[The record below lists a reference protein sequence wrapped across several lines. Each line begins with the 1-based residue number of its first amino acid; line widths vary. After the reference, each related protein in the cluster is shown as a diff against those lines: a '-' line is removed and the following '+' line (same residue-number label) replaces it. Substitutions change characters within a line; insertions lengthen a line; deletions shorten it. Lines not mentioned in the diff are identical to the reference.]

1 MHYLTEEH
9 LMVRETIRSFALKE
23 LKPIAAKIDEEDR
36 FPDGLVPKLA
46 AVNLLGMSIPE
57 EYGGGGTD
65 TLSYII
71 AVEEVARVSGSVALM
86 IAAHNSLV
94 VHMIN
99 MFGNEMQKKKYLTPL
114 ARGDYLGAFG
124 LTEPQAGSDAGGTI
138 TRAVKKGDKY
148 VVNGAKIYITNGSIG
163 KVTILTARTDSADSG
178 TRGISAFICENHWP
192 GYKVAVKEKKMGLR
206 GSDTV
211 ELVFDNLEIPA
222 ENLLGEEGMGF
233 KIFMKTLDGGR
244 ISIGALGLGLAQ
256 AALDESISYS
266 ESRSTFGK
274 PISAHQAIQHKI
286 ATMATEIEAA
296 RHLCYHAA
304 IMKDKHLKFS
314 KESAMAKLYASE
326 VAMRATTEAIQI
338 HGGYG
343 YMREYPVERF
353 YRDAKLCEIGE
364 GTSEIQRLVIARELL
379 KQGFSAKA

>member
-9 LMVRETIRSFALKE
+9 QMVREMVRAFCQKE
-23 LKPIAAKIDEEDR
+23 IAPIAAKIDELDA
-36 FPDGLVPKLA
+36 FPPELVPKMA
-46 AVNLLGMSIPE
+46 AQNLLGMSIPS
-57 EYGGGGTD
+57 EYGGGGAD
-65 TLSYII
+65 TVSYII

-86 IAAHNSLV
+86 MAAHNSLV
-94 VHMIN
+94 AHMLYLFAN
-99 MFGNEMQKKKYLTPL
+99 DSQKQKYLVPL

-124 LTEPQAGSDAGGTI
+124 LTESGAGSDAGGTA
-138 TRAVKKGDKY
+138 TTAVLKGDKY
-148 VVNGAKIYITNGSIG
+148 VINGSKVFITNGGVG
-163 KVTILTARTDSADSG
+163 KVTIVTARTSKETG
-178 TRGISAFICENHWP
+178 TRGISAFICQQDWP
-192 GYKVAVKEKKMGLR
+192 GYVVATREKKMGLR

-211 ELVFDNLEIPA
+211 ELVFQDMECPK

-256 AALDESISYS
+256 AALDAAVNYS
-266 ESRSTFGK
+266 ETRLQFGR
-274 PISAHQAIQHKI
+274 PISAYQAIQHKI

-296 RHLCYHAA
+296 RHLCYQAA
-304 IMKDKHLKFS
+304 MMKDKGIPFS
-314 KESAMAKLYASE
+314 RESAMAKLYASE

-343 YMREYPVERF
+343 YMREYQVERF

-364 GTSEIQRLVIARELL
+364 GTSEVQRMVIARSYLPA
-379 KQGFSAKA
+379 GFKATK